1 MTIYGKSVGGVGIE
15 RTYILVDDDGNEAT
29 AVFSD
34 DDVTL
39 DATAN
44 DIREGKTAATVY
56 GVTVGKKFIPA
67 YRTTEGVQIIQ
78 AGSEMIIS
86 QLASGNR
93 YDFTKLQAIICP
105 FNTNLVDSVS
115 AEKVVI
121 NGNVYE
127 VGSTDSLSEVTK
139 DDDNKTISLGI
150 TNTGTTPCVIR
161 YFTYKE
167 EA

>member
-56 GVTVGKKFIPA
+56 GVTVGEKFIPA
-67 YRTTEGVQIIQ
+67 YRTTEGVQFIQ

-105 FNTNLVDSVS
+105 FNTNLDDSVA

-139 DDDNKTISLGI
+139 DADNKTISLGI

-161 YFTYKE
+161 
-167 EA
+167 